1 MPPKKVR
8 LFCSFVRQGKCPAP
22 WLHVLLHRKT
32 ATPRSKRTL
41 LSSDQAEVPA
51 RGQAEEHLQ
60 EEGGSDQVRRGLHKD
75 HCIFGETAGKAGG
88 KKEGAAEEQDL

>member
-8 LFCSFVRQGKCPAP
+8 LFCIFARQGKCAAA

-32 ATPRSKRTL
+32 STSRSKRTL

-60 EEGGSDQVRRGLHKD
+60 EEGGADQVRRGLYKD

-88 KKEGAAEEQDL
+88 KKEAAAKEQVL